1 MSKTEPKWAQQGMKM
16 FLGTKFVKKYLTGAL
31 KAVLTY
37 QEKLTNRFQ
46 GSERVVGQKPAK
58 RIEQQAK
65 DLEASF
71 TSSFK
76 IATYF
81 GIIIWMMMMM
91 FSSVIFVR
99 MHKDLFL
106 GISLFC
112 FCPNCQT

>member
-46 GSERVVGQKPAK
+46 GSERVDEQKPVK
-58 RIEQQAK
+58 RIEQKAK

-71 TSSFK
+71 TVSFK

-81 GIIIWMMMMM
+81 IFQHIIWMMMMM
-91 FSSVIFVR
+91 CADAQGSVFGHFPLLFV
-99 MHKDLFL
+99 
-106 GISLFC
+106 S
-112 FCPNCQT
+112 